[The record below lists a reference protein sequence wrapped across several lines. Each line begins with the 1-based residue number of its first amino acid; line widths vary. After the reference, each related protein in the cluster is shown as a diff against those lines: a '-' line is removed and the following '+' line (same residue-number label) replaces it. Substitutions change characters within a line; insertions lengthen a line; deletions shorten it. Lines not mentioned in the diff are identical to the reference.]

1 MSNET
6 ERLLVQ
12 LSFFCQSGQTGN
24 DNTRDALTLL
34 GKRYAGIE
42 MANRRAHVTYFLRGK
57 ASEDQSV
64 VFGALRA
71 YLSPEYLGR
80 FVVQNGI

>member
-1 MSNET
+1 MKRSVSSCSCPFSVN
-6 ERLLVQ
+6 LDK
-12 LSFFCQSGQTGN
+12 TGN

-34 GKRYAGIE
+34 GKSYAGIE

-64 VFGALRA
+64 VFAALRA